1 MTGLLH
7 DELLS
12 AAARQTV
19 QQMAAALPVEAMQP
33 SAALEEKLTALF
45 HRVKHQQ
52 TVRRVWQRTAAA
64 VLALVLALGA
74 VVAVSP
80 RAQAAAQRWLMQV
93 TDTVTRYW
101 FAPTVGEAEP
111 WDGLPRWTPEDS
123 ELVCDLQGDNG
134 VRTLRY
140 TTPRGDILL
149 ERLTMG
155 GREYEVEIR
164 SHETDGLS
172 DATTGQRPMGQA
184 GTPEGYA
191 MTAMKIGPHEARCYH
206 FHSGAGLSGGSGDY
220 GVRCYQDGEWVH
232 YLAVP
237 VGASV
242 LIWQDEAAQELFIL
256 LGSEAEILTRM
267 AESVYQ

>member
-19 QQMAAALPVEAMQP
+19 QQMAEALPVETMQP
-33 SAALEEKLTALF
+33 SAALEEKLTALL
-45 HRVKHQQ
+45 HRVKYQQ
-52 TVRRVWQRTAAA
+52 TVRRAWQRTAAA
-64 VLALVLALGA
+64 ILALVLALGA

-80 RAQAAAQRWLMQV
+80 KAQAAAQRWLMQV

-101 FAPTVGEAEP
+101 FAPTAGEAEP
-111 WDGLPRWTPEDS
+111 WDGLPRWTPEGS
-123 ELVCDLQGDNG
+123 ELVYDLQGGNG

-149 ERLTMG
+149 ECLTMG
-155 GREYEVEIR
+155 GGEYEVEIR
-164 SHETDGLS
+164 SYETDGLS
-172 DATTGQRPMGQA
+172 DAATGQRPMGQA
-184 GTPEGYA
+184 GTPEGYT
-191 MTAMKIGPHEARCYH
+191 MTTLEVGSHEAQCYS
-206 FHSGAGLSGGSGDY
+206 FHSGAELFGGSGDY
-220 GVRCYQDGEWVH
+220 GIRCYRDGAWIH
-232 YLAVP
+232 HLAVP

-256 LGSEAEILTRM
+256 LGSDAALLERM
-267 AESVYQ
+267 AVSIYQ